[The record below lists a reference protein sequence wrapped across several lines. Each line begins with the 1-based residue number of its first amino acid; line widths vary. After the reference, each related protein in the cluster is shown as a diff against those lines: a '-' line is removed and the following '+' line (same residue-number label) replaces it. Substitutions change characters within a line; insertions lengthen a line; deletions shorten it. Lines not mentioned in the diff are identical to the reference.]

1 MSNKIRETIKILQ
14 QQRPVF
20 HSEDDFKFEFSRVL
34 SQLLGDNYEIR
45 LERPKIITMIKRD
58 GAEQDVRAPI
68 DIIVINKEEN
78 TICPIELKYKTKLF
92 STKISDEDYELK
104 AQGAPDRGRFSFR
117 KDIYRIEQLVLQES
131 NMPYGY
137 FIVITNEDL
146 YLHDIT
152 TKNNLDKNYSFH
164 QDAILHKNDLGWNYE
179 RQIHDGYILNDK
191 QELIKNNTKHWTS
204 TGDEFYKLDLQG
216 TYQIKWEDYSKIN
229 DEKFHMSF
237 TKIVK

>member
-1 MSNKIRETIKILQ
+1 MNNKIRETIKILQ

-45 LERPKIITMIKRD
+45 LERPTIITMVKRD
-58 GAEQDVRAPI
+58 GSKPPPVRAPI

-92 STKISDEDYELK
+92 ETTISDEIYDLK

-117 KDIYRIEQLVLQES
+117 KDIYRVEQLVLKE
-131 NMPYGY
+131 NNIPYGY

-146 YLHDIT
+146 YLHDIS

-179 RQIHDGYILNDK
+179 KQIHDGYILNK
-191 QELIKNNTKHWTS
+191 HELIKNNKKHWTS
-204 TGDEFYKLDLQG
+204 TGNEFYKLDLQG
-216 TYQIKWEDYSKIN
+216 TYQIKWEDYSEN
-229 DEKFHMSF
+229 NSEKFHMS
-237 TKIVK
+237 IVKVGQ